1 MCPPPP
7 IGGDGTRATPV
18 IGRHF
23 ASVPWCPAYRRVVR
37 DTKSE
42 WWTRDVIVAAV
53 AVLVCAATG
62 VLGQP
67 EWRWSALMA
76 ALLIVRRTRPVA
88 FAVVAAAVS
97 VAHLIVDGGLL
108 LPGGVVLL
116 VAVFSAAAHA
126 SEQARSIG
134 LLLGIGYAV
143 SLGGWALFG
152 SSSGFG
158 AAGLVVG
165 LVLISIVTAWAL
177 GLLERRR
184 AEALR
189 DARRRRELSER
200 DVAIRGRLAAYE
212 ERERISA
219 EMHDVLAHTLTS
231 IVVQAESGR
240 ARASDAQA
248 ADAFETIS
256 ITSRS
261 ALREIRGLLS
271 AEIVSAALPTPG
283 IDDLGE
289 LVEGFARS
297 GMTVALQVTGV
308 PQPLTPEMSLSVYR
322 VVQES
327 LTNALR
333 HGSGDQARVRVAW
346 EEKTLTVVTTNPIA
360 STPSVPLREQ
370 RGIAGIRRRC
380 ALYGGSVCYSHS
392 DVFML
397 TACWPLRTSAHGAGA
412 SA

>member
-1 MCPPPP
+1 MFAPPPTD
-7 IGGDGTRATPV
+7 GDGTRAIPAS
-18 IGRHF
+18 GRHF
-23 ASVPWCPAYRRVVR
+23 ASTPRRPAYLRVVR
-37 DTKSE
+37 DTRNE
-42 WWTRDVIVAAV
+42 WWAGDMIVASV

-62 VLGQP
+62 LLGEP
-67 EWRWSALMA
+67 EWRWSVLMA
-76 ALLIVRRTRPVA
+76 ALLIVRRTRPVV
-88 FAVVAAAVS
+88 FAVLAAAVS
-97 VAHLIVDGGLL
+97 VAHLLLDGGLL
-108 LPGGVVLL
+108 LPGDAVLL
-116 VAVFSAAAHA
+116 VAVFSVAAHA

-143 SLGGWALFG
+143 SLGGWALVG
-152 SSSGFG
+152 SSSSLG
-158 AAGLVVG
+158 AASLIVG
-165 LVLISIVTAWAL
+165 LVAISIVVAWAL
-177 GLLERRR
+177 GILERRR
-184 AEALR
+184 VEVVR

-200 DVAIRGRLAAYE
+200 DVAIRGWSAAYE

-240 ARASDAQA
+240 VNTSDSQA

-256 ITSRS
+256 VTSRS

-271 AEIVSAALPTPG
+271 AEIVSAALPTLG

-297 GMTVALQVTGV
+297 GMSVTLQVTGAS
-308 PQPLTPEMSLSVYR
+308 QPLTPELSLSVYR

-333 HGSGDQARVRVAW
+333 HGSGDQAWVGVAW
-346 EEKTLTVVTTNPIA
+346 AEETLTVVTTNPIA
-360 STPSVPLREQ
+360 SAPAAPLREQ
-370 RGIAGIRRRC
+370 RGIAGMRRRC
-380 ALYGGSVCYSHS
+380 ALYGGSVCYSHG
-392 DVFML
+392 DVFVL
-397 TACWPLRTSAHGAGA
+397 TACWPLRAGADGA